1 MNDTVPPVEQCDV
14 CNKASLASY
23 RTKKAK
29 WWRWLRTA
37 NQNALWPQIYAMI
50 IEDMTFRTLVAAADA
65 DKESGLHSPIIRRG
79 ILQGNAA
86 TQGLAIRRLTDKK
99 NISLRRLLRDIKE
112 NIRLITRENYVSGEG
127 LPYDYSDA
135 DANWSAHLKFDR
147 LAGKQAKSR
156 SRDDKIPKRVIKIL
170 EGWLD
175 AKEIGAVVDWTNEHI
190 AHAADPENARTDVTP
205 LTMDNIAASQR
216 KIVRT
221 AEAVSAYLLNGT
233 IHGAIIPIR
242 YNQFS
247 RFEMIVNRE
256 AVKKAQERWREL
268 AEERDQW
275 TQGIWKELLAMP

>member
-1 MNDTVPPVEQCDV
+1 MNDTVPPIEQCDV

-23 RTKKAK
+23 RTKKAQ
-29 WWRWLRTA
+29 WWRWLRTD

-86 TQGLAIRRLTDKK
+86 TQGLAIRRLADEK
-99 NISLRRLLRDIKE
+99 NISLRRLLRNIKE
-112 NIRLITRENYVSGEG
+112 NIHLITRENYVSGEG
-127 LPYDYSDA
+127 LPYDSNA

-147 LAGKQAKSR
+147 LAGTQPKSR
-156 SRDDKIPKRVIKIL
+156 SRADRIPKRVIKIL

-175 AKEIGAVVDWTNEHI
+175 AKEIREVVKWTNTHI

-205 LTMDNIAASQR
+205 LTMDNIAVSQR
-216 KIVRT
+216 NIVRT
-221 AEAVSAYLLNGT
+221 AEAVSAYLLNGP
-233 IHGAIIPIR
+233 IQGAIIPVFR
-242 YNQFS
+242 YSQFS

-275 TQGIWKELLAMP
+275 TQGIWEELLAIL